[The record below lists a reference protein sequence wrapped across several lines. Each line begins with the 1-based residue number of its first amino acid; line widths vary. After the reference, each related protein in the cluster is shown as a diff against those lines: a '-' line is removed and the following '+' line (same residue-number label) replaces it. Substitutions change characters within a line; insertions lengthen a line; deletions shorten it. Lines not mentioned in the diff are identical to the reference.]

1 MAFVGPDVSEDKK
14 TGLTLGGKE
23 IFLIGERGHPK
34 TGLMDKRAI
43 QLKEYDYKKR
53 LEATSLYAAT
63 GSFVLAA
70 EKSGVDEKIIRK
82 WSKEPWFIEVL
93 HDFRSENLSKLDAAF
108 TDIIDRAAVE
118 LKDRLENG
126 DWFSNP
132 KTGQLTR
139 RPVSMRDLA
148 IVQAIN
154 VDKRQ
159 LIRGE
164 PTSRPDQTAGATV
177 KVLETL
183 AEKFTEIVNKKRA
196 PVLIEDAQIVEELP
210 NARSSGEAIDSTSSK
225 AAT

>member
-1 MAFVGPDVSEDKK
+1 MAFIGPDVKEDKK

-23 IFLIGERGHPK
+23 IFLVKERGHPR
-34 TGLMDKRAI
+34 TGLMDKKAI
-43 QLKEYDYKKR
+43 QTKEYDYAKR

-63 GSFVLAA
+63 GSFALAS
-70 EKSGVDEKIIRK
+70 EKSGVEEVIIRK
-82 WSKEPWFIEVL
+82 WSREPWFVEIL

-108 TDIIDRAAVE
+108 TEIIDQAAIQ

-126 DWFSNP
+126 DWFVT
-132 KTGQLTR
+132 KTGKMVR
-139 RPVSMRDLA
+139 KPVGIRDLA

-164 PTSRPDQTAGATV
+164 PTSRPEQTQGATI

-196 PVLIEDAQIVEELP
+196 PVLIENAQVVEEVKDAGRP
-210 NARSSGEAIDSTSSK
+210 
-225 AAT
+225 